1 LYHTVTWCCT
11 TLLPGVRTMFLL
23 SVCTMLSPGGCTTLS
38 PCVGLFP
45 TTATHCQMY
54 LCACASQHMMLQ
66 LMHVHPICKWL
77 AQIAVPTHSPC
88 GLLKIA
94 SSLGCAS
101 AASAAYTSSALCAH
115 PLSPCAEPLLPCL
128 QLRGHGSYSELA
140 EVEGSRRYL
149 KVLLAEDNLINMK
162 VDTLLRLLLLQHLS
176 TTTSATPAF

>member
-1 LYHTVTWCCT
+1 MLHHIITWCSYHVLTQCLYHAITWWLYHAF
-11 TLLPGVRTMFLL
+11 TLCWPVPNNCNTLPDVF
-23 SVCTMLSPGGCTTLS
+23 VCMCKS
-38 PCVGLFP
+38 
-45 TTATHCQMY
+45 THD
-54 LCACASQHMMLQ
+54 ASINARPSNLRR
-66 LMHVHPICKWL
+66 KWL
-77 AQIAVPTHSPC
+77 AQIAVPTQSPC

-94 SSLGCAS
+94 GSLGCAS